1 MNSEYVV
8 CGSTTKRD
16 VKESGTKVTVSEM
29 A

>member
-8 CGSTTKRD
+8 SGSTTKRD
-16 VKESGTKVTVSEM
+16 VKESGIRVTVSET